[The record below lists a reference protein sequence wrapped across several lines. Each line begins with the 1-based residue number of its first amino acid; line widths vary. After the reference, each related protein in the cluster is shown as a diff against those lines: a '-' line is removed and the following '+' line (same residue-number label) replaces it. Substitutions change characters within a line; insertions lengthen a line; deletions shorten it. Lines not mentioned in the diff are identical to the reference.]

1 MSISDDDSLM
11 IAPYSYVGFGGGGAG
26 YIVPGY
32 SSGGTTTSLCKLHIH
47 FEVIAHHI

>member
-1 MSISDDDSLM
+1 MTIFDKFSQKIEIYFD
-11 IAPYSYVGFGGGGAG
+11 VGFGGGGAG